1 MTRNEQIREDR
12 KTGMSYEKIA
22 EKYMLTEDYVR
33 DICKSRCKRVGGYL
47 QLRNCYVDDTRG
59 KE

>member
-22 EKYMLTEDYVR
+22 EKYILTEDYVR
-33 DICKSRCKRVGGYL
+33 CICGSKYRRVGGVL
-47 QLRNCYVDDTRG
+47 QPRYYGDDTRG
-59 KE
+59 EE

>member
-33 DICKSRCKRVGGYL
+33 HICGDKHVRAYGVLLPRYYG
-47 QLRNCYVDDTRG
+47 DDTRG